1 MTTDKKFDIAKW
13 LGWIVAAGTIAA
25 WLMTSGMILGQ
36 IVTKIEIISSEIQK
50 IDAKIENQTT
60 IQQEHF
66 IKQLIIN
73 TKVLKNID
81 DQEKINERIL
91 DYINKQDKKK

>member
-1 MTTDKKFDIAKW
+1 MTTDKKFDITKW
-13 LGWIVAAGTIAA
+13 LGWFVAAGTIAA
-25 WLMTSGMILGQ
+25 WLITSGMVLGQ
-36 IVTKIEIISSEIQK
+36 IVTKVEIVSSEIQK
-50 IDAKIENQTT
+50 IDTKIENQTT

-73 TKVLKNID
+73 TKVLKNIE

-91 DYINKQDKKK
+91 DYINKQEKK